1 MKIID
6 CEQRS
11 PEWFAARLGRLTAS
25 RAADMLSQGKGSAE
39 AAGRRNL
46 RVQLVLERLT
56 GVSQDSGYQN
66 EAMRVGIER
75 EPDALLWYEAV
86 TGHLVRRTGFVQH
99 DELMAGAS
107 LDGHVG
113 DDGIVEVKCPL
124 AATHLDTIESRTI
137 PGDYQKQIG
146 HQLWITGAAW
156 CDYASFHP
164 AFPEPLRLVILRL
177 TPSQSSLVAYDQAAR
192 AFLAEV
198 DAKVAALTARLA
210 EVA

>member
-1 MKIID
+1 
-6 CEQRS
+6 
-11 PEWFAARLGRLTAS
+11 
-25 RAADMLSQGKGSAE
+25 MLSKGKGSAE
-39 AAGRRNL
+39 SAGRRNL
-46 RVQLVLERLT
+46 RVQLVLERIT
-56 GVSQDSGYQN
+56 GVSQDSDWKS
-66 EAMRVGIER
+66 EAMRVGIDR

-86 TGHLVRRTGFVQH
+86 TGHIVRRTGFVQH

-113 DDGIVEVKCPL
+113 DDGLVEVKCPL
-124 AATHLDTIESRTI
+124 PATHLETIESRTI

-156 CDYASFHP
+156 CDYASYHP

-177 TPSQSSLVAYDQAAR
+177 NADAGVTKAYDQAAR

-198 DAKVAALTARLA
+198 DAKVDALTARLA

>member
-1 MKIID
+1 MKIIE

-11 PEWFAARLGRLTAS
+11 PEWFATRLGRLTAS
-25 RAADMLSQGKGSAE
+25 RAADMLATLKSGGE

-56 GVSQDSGYQN
+56 GVSQDSDYQS

-113 DDGIVEVKCPL
+113 DDGLVEIKCPL
-124 AATHLDTIESRTI
+124 AATHLETIESRTI

-146 HQLWITGAAW
+146 HQFWITGAAW
-156 CDYASFHP
+156 CDYASYNP

-177 TPSQSSLVAYDQAAR
+177 HADAGVTKAYDTAAR

-210 EVA
+210 EVG